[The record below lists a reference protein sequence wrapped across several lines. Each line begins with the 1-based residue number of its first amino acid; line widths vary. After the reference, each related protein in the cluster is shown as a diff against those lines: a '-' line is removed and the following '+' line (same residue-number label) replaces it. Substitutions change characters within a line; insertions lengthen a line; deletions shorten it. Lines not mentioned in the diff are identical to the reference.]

1 MRGLRDAARRRRGG
15 AGVGGLDA
23 RGDRD
28 RALPALRRGRRRRDG
43 GAVTEPK
50 AAEGTEALQSLFES
64 LEERSRGL
72 DEDLSLAHQ
81 RLRERVDDFQRD
93 LARAQSLLAS
103 AHDTS
108 QRERDRLRKKAEELE
123 AENRDFAQ
131 RYVEL
136 EDHSTSLTNLYAATF
151 QLHSSLDPDAVV
163 RAIVEI
169 AVNLIGASEFVLY
182 LADEAKG
189 DFAVVAREGDLP
201 PEGPRQAALEQA
213 VERAALSMKRTVFL
227 EETSPGGEGP
237 PEAICCAPLYFR
249 DRLVGALTI
258 YALLS
263 HKASFS
269 QLDRELFDLLGE
281 QAALAIVSSQAY
293 VAVERKLKTV
303 QRFMD
308 LLKT

>member
-1 MRGLRDAARRRRGG
+1 MTGPKPPEGPDALRD
-15 AGVGGLDA
+15 
-23 RGDRD
+23 
-28 RALPALRRGRRRRDG
+28 
-43 GAVTEPK
+43 
-50 AAEGTEALQSLFES
+50 LFRS
-64 LEERSRGL
+64 LEERSRGIE
-72 DEDLSLAHQ
+72 EDALLLNEQ
-81 RLRERVDDFQRD
+81 LRKRVDEFRRD
-93 LARAQSLLAS
+93 LANAEALLAS
-103 AHDTS
+103 TYES
-108 QRERDRLRKKAEELE
+108 TLRDREKLKRKAEQLE

-131 RYVEL
+131 RYVDL

-151 QLHSSLDPDAVV
+151 QLHSSPDPDAVV
-163 RAIVEI
+163 RTIVEI
-169 AVNLIGASEFVLY
+169 AVNLIGAAEFVLY

-189 DFAVVAREGDLP
+189 DFSVVAREGDLP
-201 PEGPRQAALEQA
+201 PEGPR
-213 VERAALSMKRTVFL
+213 RAALDQTVEREAVRLRRTVFL
-227 EETSPGGEGP
+227 EEVSPEDEAGGRD
-237 PEAICCAPLYFR
+237 AICCAPLYFR

-281 QAALAIVSSQAY
+281 QAALAMVSSQAY

>member
-1 MRGLRDAARRRRGG
+1 MTGPTSPEGPDALRD
-15 AGVGGLDA
+15 
-23 RGDRD
+23 
-28 RALPALRRGRRRRDG
+28 
-43 GAVTEPK
+43 
-50 AAEGTEALQSLFES
+50 LFRS
-64 LEERSRGL
+64 LEERSREIE
-72 DEDLSLAHQ
+72 EDALLLNEQ
-81 RLRERVDDFQRD
+81 LRRRVDEFRRD
-93 LARAQSLLAS
+93 LANAEALLAS
-103 AHDTS
+103 TCESTLRD
-108 QRERDRLRKKAEELE
+108 RERLKRKAEQLE

-131 RYVEL
+131 RYVDL

-151 QLHSSLDPDAVV
+151 QLHSSPDPDAVV
-163 RAIVEI
+163 RTIVEI
-169 AVNLIGASEFVLY
+169 AVNLIGAAEFVLY

-189 DFAVVAREGDLP
+189 DYSVVAREGDLP
-201 PEGPRQAALEQA
+201 PEGPRRTALDQT
-213 VERAALSMKRTVFL
+213 VEREAVRLRRTVFL
-227 EETSPGGEGP
+227 EETSPDGEAGRD
-237 PEAICCAPLYFR
+237 AICCAPLYFR

-281 QAALAIVSSQAY
+281 QAALAMVSSQAY

>member
-1 MRGLRDAARRRRGG
+1 MTGPKPTEGPDALRD
-15 AGVGGLDA
+15 
-23 RGDRD
+23 
-28 RALPALRRGRRRRDG
+28 
-43 GAVTEPK
+43 
-50 AAEGTEALQSLFES
+50 LFRS
-64 LEERSRGL
+64 LEERSRGIE
-72 DEDLSLAHQ
+72 EDALQLNEQ
-81 RLRERVDDFQRD
+81 LRKRVDELRRD
-93 LARAQSLLAS
+93 LASAEALLAS
-103 AHDTS
+103 TY
-108 QRERDRLRKKAEELE
+108 ETTLRDREKLKRKAEQLE

-131 RYVEL
+131 RYVDL

-151 QLHSSLDPDAVV
+151 QLHSSPDPDAVV
-163 RAIVEI
+163 RTIVEI

-182 LADEAKG
+182 LADDTKG
-189 DFAVVAREGDLP
+189 DFSVVAHEGDLP
-201 PEGPRQAALEQA
+201 PEGPRQAAL
-213 VERAALSMKRTVFL
+213 VEVVEKEAIRLRRTVFL
-227 EETSPGGEGP
+227 EEAAPGGGTGETEGRD
-237 PEAICCAPLYFR
+237 AICCAPLYFR

-281 QAALAIVSSQAY
+281 QAALAMVSSQAY

>member
-1 MRGLRDAARRRRGG
+1 M
-15 AGVGGLDA
+15 
-23 RGDRD
+23 
-28 RALPALRRGRRRRDG
+28 
-43 GAVTEPK
+43 TEPK
-50 AAEGTEALQSLFES
+50 ADGPDALRALFRSLA
-64 LEERSRGL
+64 ERSRGIEKDVVTLHEQLRSRL
-72 DEDLSLAHQ
+72 DDL
-81 RLRERVDDFQRD
+81 RTD
-93 LARAQSLLAS
+93 LAS
-103 AHDTS
+103 AESLLTS
-108 QRERDRLRKKAEELE
+108 TYAATVRDRERLERKAEELE

-131 RYVEL
+131 RYVDL

-151 QLHSSLDPDAVV
+151 QLHSSPDPDAVV
-163 RAIVEI
+163 RTIVEI
-169 AVNLIGASEFVLY
+169 AVNLIGAEEFVLY

-201 PEGPRQAALEQA
+201 PAGPRQTSLDQL
-213 VERAALSMKRTVFL
+213 VEKEAIRLRRTVFL
-227 EETSPGGEGP
+227 EESGQADGP
-237 PEAICCAPLYFR
+237 EAVAICCAPLYFR
-249 DRLVGALTI
+249 SRLVGALTI

-281 QAALAIVSSQAY
+281 QAALAMVSSQAF

>member
-1 MRGLRDAARRRRGG
+1 MSAPKGPEGPDALKDLFRT
-15 AGVGGLDA
+15 LD
-23 RGDRD
+23 
-28 RALPALRRGRRRRDG
+28 
-43 GAVTEPK
+43 
-50 AAEGTEALQSLFES
+50 
-64 LEERSRGL
+64 ERSRGIEQDVVLLNEQLRKRL
-72 DEDLSLAHQ
+72 DDLRQ
-81 RLRERVDDFQRD
+81 D
-93 LARAQSLLAS
+93 LASAESLLAS
-103 AHDTS
+103 TYES
-108 QRERDRLRKKAEELE
+108 TLRDHEKLRRKAEQLE

-131 RYVEL
+131 RYVDL

-151 QLHSSLDPDAVV
+151 QLHSSPDPDAVV
-163 RAIVEI
+163 RTIVEI
-169 AVNLIGASEFVLY
+169 AVNLIGAAEFVLY

-189 DFAVVAREGDLP
+189 DFSVVAREGDLP
-201 PEGPRQAALEQA
+201 PEGARRSSLDEA
-213 VERAALSMKRTVFL
+213 VEKEAVRLRRTVFL
-227 EETSPGGEGP
+227 EETAAPGAAPGA
-237 PEAICCAPLYFR
+237 AICCAPLYFR

-281 QAALAIVSSQAY
+281 QAALAMVSSQAY

>member
-1 MRGLRDAARRRRGG
+1 MSGTK
-15 AGVGGLDA
+15 
-23 RGDRD
+23 
-28 RALPALRRGRRRRDG
+28 PPETPEALRTLFRTLEARSQGIEEEVLQLNEKLRRQ
-43 GAVTEPK
+43 V
-50 AAEGTEALQSLFES
+50 
-64 LEERSRGL
+64 
-72 DEDLSLAHQ
+72 DE
-81 RLRERVDDFQRD
+81 LRRD
-93 LARAQSLLAS
+93 LASAEALLATNYES
-103 AHDTS
+103 AERD
-108 QRERDRLRKKAEELE
+108 RDRLRRKAEQLE

-131 RYVEL
+131 RYVDL

-151 QLHSSLDPDAVV
+151 QLHSSPDPDAVV
-163 RAIVEI
+163 RTIVEI
-169 AVNLIGASEFVLY
+169 AVNLIGAAEFVLY

-201 PEGPRQAALEQA
+201 PEGPRRASLDQL
-213 VERAALSMKRTVFL
+213 VEREAVKRRRTVFL
-227 EETSPGGEGP
+227 EEAAPEGGSGEAAA
-237 PEAICCAPLYFR
+237 AICCSPLYFR

-263 HKASFS
+263 HKATFS

-281 QAALAIVSSQAY
+281 QAALAMVSSQAY

>member
-1 MRGLRDAARRRRGG
+1 MSAPKGPEGPDA
-15 AGVGGLDA
+15 LK
-23 RGDRD
+23 
-28 RALPALRRGRRRRDG
+28 
-43 GAVTEPK
+43 E
-50 AAEGTEALQSLFES
+50 LFRT
-64 LEERSRGL
+64 LEERSRGIEQDVVLLNDQLRKRL
-72 DEDLSLAHQ
+72 DDLRQ
-81 RLRERVDDFQRD
+81 D
-93 LARAQSLLAS
+93 LAGAESLLAS
-103 AHDTS
+103 TYESTLRDH
-108 QRERDRLRKKAEELE
+108 DRLRRKAEQLE

-131 RYVEL
+131 RYVDL

-151 QLHSSLDPDAVV
+151 QLHSSPDPDAVV
-163 RAIVEI
+163 RTIVEI
-169 AVNLIGASEFVLY
+169 AVNLIGAAEFVLY

-189 DFAVVAREGDLP
+189 DFSVVAREGDLP
-201 PEGPRQAALEQA
+201 PEGARRASLEEA
-213 VERAALSMKRTVFL
+213 VEKEAVRLRRTVFL
-227 EETSPGGEGP
+227 EETAAPGASPGA
-237 PEAICCAPLYFR
+237 AICCAPLYFR

-281 QAALAIVSSQAY
+281 QAALAMVSSQAY

>member
-1 MRGLRDAARRRRGG
+1 MTDPKPAESPDA
-15 AGVGGLDA
+15 L
-23 RGDRD
+23 
-28 RALPALRRGRRRRDG
+28 
-43 GAVTEPK
+43 K
-50 AAEGTEALQSLFES
+50 SLFRS
-64 LEERSRGL
+64 LDERSRGIEEDVLQLNEQLRKRL
-72 DEDLSLAHQ
+72 DDL
-81 RLRERVDDFQRD
+81 RRD
-93 LARAQSLLAS
+93 LASAEALLSSTYEATVK
-103 AHDTS
+103 D
-108 QRERDRLRKKAEELE
+108 REKLKRKAEQLE

-131 RYVEL
+131 RYVDL

-151 QLHSSLDPDAVV
+151 QLHSSPDPDAVV
-163 RAIVEI
+163 KTIVEI
-169 AVNLIGASEFVLY
+169 AVNLIGAEEFVLY

-189 DFAVVAREGDLP
+189 DFSVVAREGDLP
-201 PEGPRQAALEQA
+201 PAGPRQAELGQT
-213 VERAALSMKRTVFL
+213 VEKEAIRLRRTVFL
-227 EETSPGGEGP
+227 EETSAPPGEKGT

-281 QAALAIVSSQAY
+281 QAALAMVSSQAY

>member
-1 MRGLRDAARRRRGG
+1 MSETRPPEGPDA
-15 AGVGGLDA
+15 LKD
-23 RGDRD
+23 
-28 RALPALRRGRRRRDG
+28 
-43 GAVTEPK
+43 
-50 AAEGTEALQSLFES
+50 LFRS
-64 LEERSRGL
+64 LEERSRAI
-72 DEDLSLAHQ
+72 EDDFLSLNEQ
-81 RLRERVDDFQRD
+81 LRRKVDDLRRD
-93 LARAQSLLAS
+93 IAAAKVLLES
-103 AHDTS
+103 SHEETL
-108 QRERDRLRKKAEELE
+108 RDREKLRRKAEQLE

-151 QLHSSLDPDAVV
+151 QLHSSPDPDAVV
-163 RAIVEI
+163 RTIVEI
-169 AVNLIGASEFVLY
+169 AVNLVGAAEFVLY

-201 PEGPRQAALEQA
+201 PVGTRHATLDEP
-213 VERAALSMKRTVFL
+213 VEREAVKARRTVFL
-227 EETSPGGEGP
+227 EELPEGVLQMP
-237 PEAICCAPLYFR
+237 AKGLCCAPLYFR

-258 YALLS
+258 YALLE

-281 QAALAIVSSQAY
+281 QAALAMVSSQAY
-293 VAVERKLKTV
+293 VSVERKLRTV